1 MIVGD
6 FNAHIAEVGCNPVS
20 NSQGLALRD
29 LVERNNLFVAP
40 LDKSPGYTY
49 CSGHTHNRKSVRLLP
64 HDYL

>member
-1 MIVGD
+1 MYILPPEDKDFFTAD

-40 LDKSPGYTY
+40 LDKGPGYT
-49 CSGHTHNRKSVRLLP
+49 
-64 HDYL
+64 